1 MITAI
6 NFIKRFLFDL
16 THALY
21 FAGLD
26 LDEELQRTKT
36 NGQRFM
42 IWAGIFILAGILI
55 YAALYG
61 IWYLLD
67 STDTSAIQI

>member
-6 NFIKRFLFDL
+6 NLIKRFLFDL

-21 FAGLD
+21 FAALD

-36 NGQRFM
+36 NGQRVT
-42 IWAGIFILAGILI
+42 IWIGIFILIAILI

-67 STDTSAIQI
+67 STDTSGIQI